1 MDEDDDPRHG
11 FLDLCPGKHHEL
23 RSDAVDSDGYDPYHD
38 EEEDIDEQPPYSS
51 PSPVSSLDPFS
62 NAVSPL
68 RRELSRT
75 TLHDEP
81 EKTSTNSSS
90 RLALARRLSSL
101 AQQLA
106 EEDEVDELTLMA
118 HVDQLEKTLAQSGPR
133 SPPNRTT
140 QHRRPASFGGW
151 RTQSGAGGLVPASYR
166 SEFSASLM
174 TGDPMSEEP
183 REKDPS
189 KKGLTLRQANKIVQ
203 EANKLNEELTA
214 VVTNLRARQ
223 EESDHIHDL
232 LIERAERAAQ
242 RIIFLQARIAHL
254 EEELGQND
262 DELQNLRICL
272 KAVEIQ
278 MPPHP
283 DPTIQRCISSFKEDY
298 QRLRRKR
305 ASRGSLST
313 LNGDESYTTTNGQ
326 GEESLTMSPQSGER
340 WR

>member
-1 MDEDDDPRHG
+1 
-11 FLDLCPGKHHEL
+11 
-23 RSDAVDSDGYDPYHD
+23 
-38 EEEDIDEQPPYSS
+38 
-51 PSPVSSLDPFS
+51 
-62 NAVSPL
+62 
-68 RRELSRT
+68 
-75 TLHDEP
+75 
-81 EKTSTNSSS
+81 
-90 RLALARRLSSL
+90 
-101 AQQLA
+101 
-106 EEDEVDELTLMA
+106 
-118 HVDQLEKTLAQSGPR
+118 
-133 SPPNRTT
+133 
-140 QHRRPASFGGW
+140 
-151 RTQSGAGGLVPASYR
+151 
-166 SEFSASLM
+166 M
-174 TGDPMSEEP
+174 TGDPTSEAP
-183 REKDPS
+183 QDKDQP

-214 VVTNLRARQ
+214 VVNNLRARQ

-283 DPTIQRCISSFKEDY
+283 DPTIQRCISTFKEDY

-313 LNGDESYTTTNGQ
+313 LNGDESYATTNGE
-326 GEESLTMSPQSGER
+326 GEESPTMSPQNGER